1 MALAITGKVYKG
13 KAWLEAILIL
23 VLNFITAELWLRATV
38 IANFRLGIVGGYL
51 SEQRYLFFFYLK
63 KKIFKNSGVD
73 DKNIKKV
80 TEIVMDQN
88 GRGFNETDPDLMIN
102 IDAIPKTLGS
112 MNKARESFRNE
123 AKIHEHEKIGSD
135 DEIH

>member
-1 MALAITGKVYKG
+1 
-13 KAWLEAILIL
+13 
-23 VLNFITAELWLRATV
+23 
-38 IANFRLGIVGGYL
+38 
-51 SEQRYLFFFYLK
+51 
-63 KKIFKNSGVD
+63 
-73 DKNIKKV
+73 
-80 TEIVMDQN
+80 MDQN